1 MTIEDKIL
9 KVADQLAV
17 MSQQRIIGLEKNI
30 ADLKIKLKK
39 KPANVMRKLKSRN
52 VARYSRPVKTELCGA
67 PGAGY
72 CMATT
77 NLLSPSETAT
87 SSAAAPVIIAFSLDK
102 IACGG
107 SGSQGERAAS

>member
-39 KPANVMRKLKSRN
+39 KPANVVRKLKSRS
-52 VARYSRPVKTELCGA
+52 VAKYSRPEKTGRCGA
-67 PGAGY
+67 LGAGY
-72 CMATT
+72 CMETT
-77 NLLSPSETAT
+77 DLLSLSETAT
-87 SSAAAPVIIAFSLDK
+87 SSTAGLVIIIFSSDK
-102 IACGG
+102 IA
-107 SGSQGERAAS
+107 S

>member
-39 KPANVMRKLKSRN
+39 K
-52 VARYSRPVKTELCGA
+52 T
-67 PGAGY
+67 
-72 CMATT
+72 
-77 NLLSPSETAT
+77 SER
-87 SSAAAPVIIAFSLDK
+87 SAEI
-102 IACGG
+102 
-107 SGSQGERAAS
+107 E

>member
-39 KPANVMRKLKSRN
+39 KTSERSAEIEKPKRRKVFK
-52 VARYSRPVKTELCGA
+52 ARENGTLRCPWCWILHGNTD
-67 PGAGY
+67 
-72 CMATT
+72 
-77 NLLSPSETAT
+77 LLSLSETAT
-87 SSAAAPVIIAFSLDK
+87 SSTAGLVIITFSSDK
-102 IACGG
+102 IA
-107 SGSQGERAAS
+107 S